1 MIKGEEFMAGQWN
14 NVAGN
19 NADKLVSLEEKL
31 SGAFKTVTPRKEF
44 VTEVAKHIHSGSRVN
59 YVLNHVSRWHVFAM
73 LAAGVIS
80 FFILMGVLS
89 RWIATFSVRKRSA

>member
-1 MIKGEEFMAGQWN
+1 MAGQLNHAVEN
-14 NVAGN
+14 NT
-19 NADKLVSLEEKL
+19 DKLVSLEEKL
-31 SGAFKTVTPRKEF
+31 SGAFKPVIPRKEF
-44 VTEVAKHIHSGSRVN
+44 VNEVAKHIHSGNRVN

-89 RWIATFSVRKRSA
+89 RWIATFPARKRDSLRS